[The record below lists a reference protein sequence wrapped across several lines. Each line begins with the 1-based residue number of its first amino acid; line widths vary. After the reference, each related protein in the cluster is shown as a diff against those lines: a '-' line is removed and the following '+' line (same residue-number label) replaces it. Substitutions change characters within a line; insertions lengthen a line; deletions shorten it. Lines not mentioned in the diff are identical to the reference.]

1 LLPWTTAGKRRD
13 HEGQRRSDYRSRN
26 HRHIPGWNRFDV
38 TLHVYLFYNYYVHS
52 SIFVVKLGLE
62 SGAEGRIMMEEIAP
76 NVGPRIRTLR
86 EQRGLSLRALAERCR
101 LSINAISLIER
112 GENSPTVSSLHMLA
126 TALGVKITDFFEDSH
141 EHAVVYVRHER
152 RLATQGDGLLME
164 SLGIGLRNQQLEPF
178 MVTMEPGV
186 GSDGETIAHPGQEF
200 VFCLGGTILY
210 QVSEQTY
217 HLEPG
222 DSLLFEATQPHCF
235 QNAGRSPASVL
246 LVFQAADGSQLA
258 RRRHLEA

>member
-1 LLPWTTAGKRRD
+1 MEPVRRHLARAPILQLLC
-13 HEGQRRSDYRSRN
+13 
-26 HRHIPGWNRFDV
+26 
-38 TLHVYLFYNYYVHS
+38 TLVNFCS
-52 SIFVVKLGLE
+52 KIGSE
-62 SGAEGRIMMEEIAP
+62 SGVESRIIMAEIAP

-86 EQRGLSLRALAERCR
+86 EQRGLSLRALAERCS

-141 EHAVVYVRHER
+141 EHAVVYVRHEQ
-152 RLATQGDGLLME
+152 RLATQGNGLLME

-178 MVTMEPGV
+178 MVTMEPGA
-186 GSDGETIAHPGQEF
+186 GGDGESMAHPGQEF
-200 VFCLGGTILY
+200 VFCLEGTVLY
-210 QVSEQTY
+210 QVSGQTY

-235 QNAGRSPASVL
+235 SNAGESPSKVL
-246 LVFQAADGSQLA
+246 LIFQAADGSHLA